1 LYLTLKLAT
10 FTRYVKMRKYLFI
23 SLLFLLGLLS
33 NAQNLAFSG
42 TIYGFYG
49 EKVMLLKKASKN
61 LGFEGPISAVEI
73 NVKGIETD
81 IIVYS
86 DLTGAYTFSLP
97 KSGEYIVTV
106 SKDGYSTLSLKVNYQ
121 DAGAKTIFSLIS
133 FVMRKD
139 DKSMNNF
146 GVLSISDNGAL
157 FFSTPATGKKNENQD
172 VMQSNKILFEKAVTV
187 NNSSKQNIVSNL
199 HQKYSNKNFSDNKG
213 SDQDRDGSKKPSK
226 KDSSVIKHTND
237 LMSSLNRSLADSAS
251 DLKKQI
257 ELSKLLLSSYN
268 DQDPQYQMLLNQIKN
283 AESQLALKENYLT
296 LQQKELGQA
305 KKLIIFMVA
314 MIVIAVL
321 LMGLM
326 YYFIAQKR
334 KFNKTLTEK
343 NTQIS
348 KINDRLISSIT
359 YASVIQSNLLMD
371 KEQIKKL
378 FPNSFVYYQPK
389 DILSGD
395 FYWFGETEGTK
406 IIISAD
412 CTGHG
417 VPGAL
422 LTVLGH
428 GIIEELIEKNKL
440 NSPSK
445 IINELNNQL
454 NLAFSTQNLTEYG
467 IELTVMCFKERDKKA
482 AFASNGNGIYKYSNG
497 EILNYLPV
505 IHRPIKNDL
514 QPKYEDVIM
523 DYKTNDCFYLMS
535 DGYCDQ
541 FKGDSLKPEK
551 YNLRRFEALL
561 GRISAKPE
569 LTLAYKELH
578 EEFEKWKGE
587 REQTDDVLVV
597 GFRV

>member
-1 LYLTLKLAT
+1 
-10 FTRYVKMRKYLFI
+10 MRKFVYIF
-23 SLLFLLGLLS
+23 LLFFPVLLI
-33 NAQNLAFSG
+33 NAQSIGFSG

-61 LGFEGPISAVEI
+61 LGFEGPLGTVQI
-73 NVKGIETD
+73 NVKGPETD
-81 IIVYS
+81 IIMYS
-86 DLTGAYTFSLP
+86 DVTGAYTFSIP
-97 KSGEYIVTV
+97 KTGEYTVTI
-106 SKDGYSTLSLKVNYQ
+106 STEDYSTLNLIINYQ

-133 FVMRKD
+133 FIIRKG
-139 DKSMNNF
+139 DKSVDNI
-146 GVLSISDNGAL
+146 GTLSISDNGAL
-157 FFSTPATGKKNENQD
+157 FFSAPTSSHKNENQD
-172 VMQSNKILFEKAVTV
+172 VMQSNKILFEKAVAV
-187 NNSSKQNIVSNL
+187 NNSSKQNIVSTL
-199 HQKYSNKNFSDNKG
+199 HQKFTEKHSDKKTLAQGDQKG
-213 SDQDRDGSKKPSK
+213 TSS

-257 ELSKLLLSSYN
+257 ELSKQLLNSYN
-268 DQDPQYQMLLNQIKN
+268 DKDPQYLMLQNQIKN
-283 AESQLALKENYLT
+283 AESQLALKENYLS

-305 KKLIIFMVA
+305 QKLILFMVA
-314 MIVIAVL
+314 LVVVAVI
-321 LMGLM
+321 LMGFM
-326 YYFIAQKR
+326 YYFINQKR

-343 NTQIS
+343 NTQIN
-348 KINDRLISSIT
+348 KVNDRLISSIK
-359 YASVIQSNLLMD
+359 YASVIQTNLLMD
-371 KEQIKKL
+371 KQHIKKF

-395 FYWFGETEGTK
+395 FYWFGETDGTK

-440 NSPSK
+440 ASPSK

-454 NLAFSTQNLTEYG
+454 NLAFSTQKLTEYG
-467 IELTVMCFKERDKKA
+467 IELTVMCFKEHEKKA
-482 AFASNGNGIYKYSNG
+482 AFASNASSIYQYSNG
-497 EILNYLPV
+497 DILNYLPV
-505 IHRPIKNDL
+505 IHRPVKNDL
-514 QPKYEDVIM
+514 QPKYEDVLI
-523 DYKTNDCFYLMS
+523 DYKPNDCFYLMS

-541 FKGDSLKPEK
+541 FKGESVKPEK
-551 YNLRRFEALL
+551 YNLRRFENLL
-561 GRISAKPE
+561 SKISQKPD
-569 LTLAYKELH
+569 LTLAEKELN
-578 EEFEKWKGE
+578 EEFENWKGA

>member
-1 LYLTLKLAT
+1 MFGTIA
-10 FTRYVKMRKYLFI
+10 
-23 SLLFLLGLLS
+23 

-42 TIYGFYG
+42 TTYGFFG

-61 LGFEGPISAVEI
+61 LGFEGPVNGVEI

-81 IIVYS
+81 IIIYS

-97 KSGEYIVTV
+97 KPGEYIVTV
-106 SKDGYSTLSLKVNYQ
+106 SKEGYSTLSLKINYQ
-121 DAGAKTIFSLIS
+121 DAGAKTILSLIS

-139 DKSMNNF
+139 DKSINDF
-146 GVLSISDNGAL
+146 GTLSISDNGAL
-157 FFSTPATGKKNENQD
+157 FFSAPSSSKKNQNQD
-172 VMQSNKILFEKAVTV
+172 VMQSNKILFEKAVAV
-187 NNSSKQNIVSNL
+187 NNSSKQNIVSIL
-199 HQKYSNKNFSDNKG
+199 HQKNSNKDKADKKVFTEGN
-213 SDQDRDGSKKPSK
+213 DGKDKAFK
-226 KDSSVIKHTND
+226 KDSSVIKHAND
-237 LMSSLNRSLADSAS
+237 LMSSLNRSLSDSAS

-257 ELSKLLLSSYN
+257 EISKQLLSSFN

-283 AESQLALKENYLT
+283 AEAQLALKENYLT

-305 KKLIIFMVA
+305 QKLIMFMIA
-314 MIVIAVL
+314 MIVVAVL

-326 YYFIAQKR
+326 YYFIVQKR

-371 KEQIKKL
+371 KEEIKKL
-378 FPNSFVYYQPK
+378 FPNSFVYYKAK

-395 FYWFGETEGTK
+395 FYWFGQAEGTK

-440 NSPSK
+440 NSPSR

-467 IELTVMCFKERDKKA
+467 IELTVMCFKDATKKA

-514 QPKYEDVIM
+514 QPKYEDVVI
-523 DYKTNDCFYLMS
+523 DYSTNDCFYLMS

-541 FKGDSLKPEK
+541 FKGESLKPEK
-551 YNLRRFEALL
+551 YNLRRFETLL
-561 GRISAKPE
+561 SRISLKPD
-569 LTLAYKELH
+569 LTLADNELN
-578 EEFEKWKGE
+578 EEFENWKGN

>member
-1 LYLTLKLAT
+1 
-10 FTRYVKMRKYLFI
+10 MRKYLFI

-106 SKDGYSTLSLKVNYQ
+106 SKEGYSTLSLKVNYQ

-133 FVMRKD
+133 FVIRKD
-139 DKSMNNF
+139 DKSMNDF
-146 GVLSISDNGAL
+146 GTLSISDNGAL
-157 FFSTPATGKKNENQD
+157 FFSTPALSKKNENQD

-187 NNSSKQNIVSNL
+187 NNSSKQNIVSSL
-199 HQKYSNKNFSDNKG
+199 HQKFSSKNSSDNKG
-213 SDQDRDGSKKPSK
+213 SDQDKDGSKRTSK

-257 ELSKLLLSSYN
+257 ELSKQLLSSYN

-283 AESQLALKENYLT
+283 AESQLALKENYLN
-296 LQQKELGQA
+296 LQKKELGQA
-305 KKLIIFMVA
+305 QKLIVFMVA
-314 MIVIAVL
+314 MIVVAIL

-467 IELTVMCFKERDKKA
+467 IELTVMCFNERDKKA
-482 AFASNGNGIYKYSNG
+482 AFASNGNGIYKYSDG

-514 QPKYEDVIM
+514 QPKYEDVII
-523 DYKTNDCFYLMS
+523 DYKANDCFYLMS

-541 FKGDSLKPEK
+541 FKGDNLKPEK

-561 GRISAKPE
+561 SRISAKPE
-569 LTLAYKELH
+569 LTLADKELH

-597 GFRV
+597 GFRA

>member
-1 LYLTLKLAT
+1 
-10 FTRYVKMRKYLFI
+10 MRKCLFI
-23 SLLFLLGLLS
+23 SFLFLFGILA
-33 NAQNLAFSG
+33 NAQNLALSG

-61 LGFEGPISAVEI
+61 LGFEGPISGVEI
-73 NVKGIETD
+73 NVKGIDTD
-81 IIVYS
+81 IIIYS

-97 KSGEYIVTV
+97 RTGEYIVTV
-106 SKDGYSTLSLKVNYQ
+106 SKDGYSTLSLKLNYQ
-121 DAGAKTIFSLIS
+121 DAGAKSIFSLIS

-139 DKSMNNF
+139 DKSMNDF
-146 GVLSISDNGAL
+146 GTLSISDNGAL
-157 FFSTPATGKKNENQD
+157 FFSAPSSNKKNVNQD
-172 VMQSNKILFEKAVTV
+172 VMQSNKILFEKAVAV
-187 NNSSKQNIVSNL
+187 NNSSKQNIVSTL
-199 HQKYSNKNFSDNKG
+199 HQKHSDKNTVD
-213 SDQDRDGSKKPSK
+213 KKTPDVYTNDLKKASQ
-226 KDSSVIKHTND
+226 KDSSLVKHTND
-237 LMSSLNRSLADSAS
+237 LMNSLNRSLADSAS
-251 DLKKQI
+251 DLKEQI
-257 ELSKLLLSSYN
+257 ELSKILLSSYN
-268 DQDPQYQMLLNQIKN
+268 DQDPHYQMLLNQIKN
-283 AESQLALKENYLT
+283 AEAQLALKESYLT
-296 LQQKELGQA
+296 LQKKELGQA
-305 KKLIIFMVA
+305 QKLILFMVV

-348 KINDRLISSIT
+348 KINDRLISSIK
-359 YASVIQSNLLMD
+359 YASIIQSNLLMD

-395 FYWFGETEGTK
+395 FYWFGETEGAK

-440 NSPSK
+440 NSPSR

-467 IELTVMCFKERDKKA
+467 IELTVMCFNERDKKA
-482 AFASNGNGIYKYSNG
+482 AFASNGNGIYKYSDG

-514 QPKYEDVIM
+514 QPKYEDVMI

-551 YNLRRFEALL
+551 FNLRRFEAVL
-561 GRISAKPE
+561 GKISVKPE
-569 LTLAYKELH
+569 LTLADKELH

-597 GFRV
+597 GLRV